1 MAYDFTVSPLIL
13 QYFCHP
19 TRAPSPQTITPL
31 PPSLPRTSSPPSSH
45 TFFCIFIPISLPF
58 VIISQLILL
67 TVSNPCAS
75 GSYPQGVSSLA
86 LHRPLQTCNAP
97 PPAPQ
102 QLLQLIPPL
111 SPPLTPLY
119 LSPPFSAVD
128 ERRQL
133 EETER
138 NGPNYSI
145 GN

>member
-1 MAYDFTVSPLIL
+1 MAYDFTVYPLIL

-19 TRAPSPQTITPL
+19 TRAPSPQTITP
-31 PPSLPRTSSPPSSH
+31 LPRTSSPPSSH

-67 TVSNPCAS
+67 TVSNPGAS
-75 GSYPQGVSSLA
+75 GSYPQGVSSLP

-97 PPAPQ
+97 PPTPQ

-111 SPPLTPLY
+111 SPPLTPLS